1 MKLLALLATV
11 ALCGCSYTGKT
22 GVKTHVIFG
31 FGIVRIANTNAA
43 CGSVVSVKAAGVYTS
58 NSTAAFGWINQT
70 CVEISTNAN
79 VLLEIKK

>member
-1 MKLLALLATV
+1 VKLLSLLAAI
-11 ALCGCSYTGKT
+11 ALCGCSYAGKT

-31 FGIVRIANTNAA
+31 FGIVRVVNTNAA
-43 CGSVVSVKAAGVYTS
+43 CVSVVNVKAAGVYTGKG
-58 NSTAAFGWINQT
+58 TAALGWINQT